1 MNNNNMNNKTPTKP
15 KKASATNV
23 QVATKT
29 VDKTIGTAFNSILWL
44 LTLAL
49 VVGVSVF
56 NQVYGN
62 HNPVIRLVVVIVA
75 IVLAILTFLLT
86 NQGRKFLKFSMEA
99 MLELRKIYYPTRK
112 EALQTSIIVVLISV
126 LVSFMFWFFDFVIQ
140 YFVTLVTNWSI

>member
-1 MNNNNMNNKTPTKP
+1 MNNKTPTKP